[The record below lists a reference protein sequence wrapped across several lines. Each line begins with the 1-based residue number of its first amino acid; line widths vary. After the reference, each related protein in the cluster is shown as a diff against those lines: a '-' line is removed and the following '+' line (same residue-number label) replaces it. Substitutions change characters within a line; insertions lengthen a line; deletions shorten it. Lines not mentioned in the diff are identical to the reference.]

1 MRAAFHHPPSSM
13 PAGVARHAT
22 GFFFVFGARG
32 RERARCPLPNIANH
46 VVEPVAIC
54 GKGIDRGSALVSI
67 YLEVLPGEST
77 LPSVRHWPPL
87 RSKRLAP
94 RVSSA
99 VQAPASGE
107 FPFGFDRQLLPSPGS
122 VRASILV
129 SDVNHRVIIPT
140 VDGAVRTF
148 GMPPIRPGRIFPP
161 STVVTQIHGATRLP
175 EHHGTGHQER
185 WVGIPANRGI
195 GRALAG
201 RDILCRANK
210 SPKLRIRHRI

>member
-54 GKGIDRGSALVSI
+54 GKGIDRRSALVSI
-67 YLEVLPGEST
+67 YLEVLPWEST

-94 RVSSA
+94 RVSGA
-99 VQAPASGE
+99 VQAAASGE
-107 FPFGFDRQLLPSPGS
+107 FPFGLDRQLLPSPGS
-122 VRASILV
+122 VCASILV
-129 SDVNHRVIIPT
+129 SDVNHRMVIT
-140 VDGAVRTF
+140 AVDGAVRTF

-161 STVVTQIHGATRLP
+161 TTIVAQMHGATRLP
-175 EHHGTGHQER
+175 EHQGTGHQER
-185 WVGIPANRGI
+185 RVGVSVNRGI
-195 GRALAG
+195 GRALAS
-201 RDILCRANK
+201 RDILCRADK
-210 SPKLRIRHRI
+210 SPKLRNRHRM